1 MRNRFSYHSVE
12 CKKLVASKVS
22 NFLLLMN
29 LCLVAFGS
37 SAQMLNNKTGEAFT
51 DRPFFNSHVIKQNK
65 IESISGNF
73 TVKKVNDILRNTSL
87 ERKYYFDR
95 GGRIIKT
102 YETIQADRGKDTI
115 VTYWEYDNAG
125 NVAVIRT
132 ADQYGFYATHYSYDS
147 HNRVTREEFRR
158 NLNQNKNRIRFELGD
173 EFMVSYEKS
182 GYENYPGQEKRIF
195 FNNYDQPY
203 KEEISYFDEDGFI
216 VEKMDR
222 LKRTSGM
229 KQTHFYYNEKG
240 LLDSLQVSSNQTGSS
255 VRLYTYEYDSFGNLL
270 SQQYFKN
277 REHTTEF
284 QVIYHRETALLNYIL
299 TREISTNYITILNL
313 SNYTFYDK
321 EEVKLND

>member
-1 MRNRFSYHSVE
+1 MRNKIIYHFFK
-12 CKKLVASKVS
+12 CKKLVASKAS
-22 NFLLLMN
+22 NFLLLISILFVLSN
-29 LCLVAFGS
+29 SF
-37 SAQMLNNKTGEAFT
+37 AQLLNNKTGEAFT
-51 DRPFFNSHVIKQNK
+51 DRPFFNAQVIKQNK
-65 IESISGNF
+65 IQTISGKF
-73 TVKKVNDILRNTSL
+73 TVKKVNDILRNTGL

-95 GGRIIKT
+95 DGRIIKT
-102 YETIQADRGKDTI
+102 YETVQASKVKDTI
-115 VTYWEYDNAG
+115 VTYWEYDKAG
-125 NVAVIRT
+125 NIAIIRT

-147 HNRVTREEFRR
+147 LNRVTREEFRR

-195 FNNYDQPY
+195 YNSYDQPY

-216 VEKMDR
+216 IEKMDR
-222 LKRTSGM
+222 LKRTSGI

-313 SNYTFYDK
+313 TNYTFYDK